1 MQLTE
6 FHFPFDA
13 SLIASHPVQ
22 PQDQSRLLVIPRN
35 QGPCRDYSFMD
46 LPSLLQSGDLLVVNN
61 TKVLPVRLVG
71 SKLPCGGKIELLLV
85 KPHQK
90 TVWEVLLKGRV
101 RVGQDID
108 FGENIHAT
116 VMERSRERT
125 LLDFP
130 TLVSMS
136 TLLDRLGHM
145 PLPPY
150 IKRQPTETDREDYQT
165 IFAQVA
171 GAIAAPTAGLHFTPR
186 VVKALASRE
195 IHLATITLHVGPGTF
210 RPVTTSTI
218 EQHRME
224 PEWFDVPKETAQ
236 AIQATRE
243 KGGRII
249 AVGTTVARTLEAA
262 SHSGELSPTQG
273 ETNLFI
279 VPGYTFNVVNG
290 LITNFHLPGTTLLML
305 VAAFAGLEQARTAYE
320 HAVHSRY
327 RFYSYGDAMFI
338 H

>member
-22 PQDQSRLLVIPRN
+22 PRDQSRLLVIPRN
-35 QGPCRDYSFMD
+35 QGPCRDCSFLD
-46 LPSLLQSGDLLVVNN
+46 LPSLLHPGDLLVVNN

-71 SKLPCGGKIELLLV
+71 SKLPGGGKIELLLV
-85 KPHQK
+85 KLHQK
-90 TVWEVLLKGRV
+90 TVWEVLLKGRI
-101 RVGQDID
+101 RVGQGID
-108 FGENIHAT
+108 FGQNIHAT

-150 IKRQPTETDREDYQT
+150 IKRQPTEADREDYQT

-186 VVKALASRE
+186 AVNALESRE
-195 IHLATITLHVGPGTF
+195 IHISTITLHVGLGTF

-224 PEWFDVPKETAQ
+224 PEWFDIPKETAQ
-236 AIQATRE
+236 AIQTTRE
-243 KGGRII
+243 RGGRII

-262 SHSGELSPTQG
+262 SHSGEIAPTQG
-273 ETNLFI
+273 ETDLFI

-305 VAAFAGLEQARTAYE
+305 IAAFAGLEQAQTAYE
-320 HAVHSRY
+320 HAVQSRY